1 MTMANDLA
9 DLYDSLILKTK
20 EKQLVWVE
28 DPNGAA
34 LTARVGDL
42 LIRVSGLILRGERL
56 SSNAFTQAIRAQNAA
71 AAIAV
76 YDKEAKLVARGGR
89 VVNYMN
95 PQSGHQAAI
104 TMLTTED
111 ISSPKLAEL
120 ASLLEG
126 IHNKGSVASTLLQAL
141 KAS

>member
-95 PQSGHQAAI
+95 PQSGHQAGTIRNFVRGGAGYHLGGCLNEA
-104 TMLTTED
+104 LTEHD
-111 ISSPKLAEL
+111 GEL
-120 ASLLEG
+120 RFG
-126 IHNKGSVASTLLQAL
+126 C
-141 KAS
+141 